1 MLLSQ
6 KHNLTMSC
14 IMPDQVSAR
23 PPKPLLI
30 QRVIGVR
37 ADEQHSPGANAFVDE
52 RDDEL
57 QHFMLPY

>member
-1 MLLSQ
+1 
-6 KHNLTMSC
+6 
-14 IMPDQVSAR
+14 VSAR

-30 QRVIGVR
+30 QRVTGVR